1 MEAPIKREKLKI
13 YFAGVL
19 NLKVRDGNDGAP
31 VLCRV
36 FEEQR
41 QLISGSEAEEFL
53 QYLATGPGDLWNR
66 LKAPADT
73 LQTRCANAWKVYQ
86 HQIR

>member
-1 MEAPIKREKLKI
+1 VSAPIKREKLNI

-19 NLKVRDGNDGAP
+19 NLKVRDGNEGSP

-41 QLISGSEAEEFL
+41 QLISGAEAEEFL
-53 QYLATGPGDLWNR
+53 RNLAAGPTDLWQR

-73 LQTRCANAWKVYQ
+73 LQARCSNAWKIYQ
-86 HQIR
+86 YQLR